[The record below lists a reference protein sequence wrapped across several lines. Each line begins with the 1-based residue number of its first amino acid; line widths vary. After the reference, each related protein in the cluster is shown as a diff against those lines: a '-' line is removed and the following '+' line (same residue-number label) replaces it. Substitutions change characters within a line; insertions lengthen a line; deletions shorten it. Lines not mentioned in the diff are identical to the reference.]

1 MIFIIHADENV
12 LAELF
17 ANVAKVP
24 SRFSDLCLQAFTA
37 RQELI
42 DYFKE
47 FAGQM
52 VIFITI
58 SVTHLLKCFY

>member
-1 MIFIIHADENV
+1 MHADENV

-17 ANVAKVP
+17 ANITEVP
-24 SRFSDLCLQAFTA
+24 SRFSNLCLQAFTA

-42 DYFKE
+42 DCVKE

-52 VIFITI
+52 VIIFTT
-58 SVTHLLKCFY
+58 SV

>member
-1 MIFIIHADENV
+1 MHADENV

-17 ANVAKVP
+17 VNVTKVP

-42 DYFKE
+42 DCVKE
-47 FAGQM
+47 FAEQM
-52 VIFITI
+52 VMFITI
-58 SVTHLLKCFY
+58 SV